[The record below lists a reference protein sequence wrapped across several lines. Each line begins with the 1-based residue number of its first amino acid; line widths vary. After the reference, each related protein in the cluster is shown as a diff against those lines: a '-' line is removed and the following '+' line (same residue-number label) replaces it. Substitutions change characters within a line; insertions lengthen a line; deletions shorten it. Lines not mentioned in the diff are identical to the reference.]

1 MTQYNIKEELNLK
14 GVLCP
19 TNFVKT
25 KLKLEELN
33 VGEILKVVIDEGEP
47 MQNVPKSV
55 KDEGHKILQVQKNN
69 DSTFTLLI
77 EKR

>member
-1 MTQYNIKEELNLK
+1 MTQYNFKEELNLK
-14 GVLCP
+14 GVICP
-19 TNFVKT
+19 MNFVKT
-25 KLKLEELN
+25 KLKLEELQN
-33 VGEILKVVIDEGEP
+33 GEILKVVIDEGEP

-69 DSTFTLLI
+69 DNTFTLLI